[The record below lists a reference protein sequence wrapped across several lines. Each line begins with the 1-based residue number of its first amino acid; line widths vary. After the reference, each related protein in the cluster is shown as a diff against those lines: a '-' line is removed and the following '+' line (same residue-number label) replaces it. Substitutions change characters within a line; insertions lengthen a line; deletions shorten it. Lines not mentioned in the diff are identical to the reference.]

1 MQGKLVWVGRV
12 LSGLVSLLF
21 VFSALMKLKGGP
33 EFEQGM
39 SKLGLPAS
47 MRVPLGILEL
57 ACAVIYMIP
66 ATSVLGSILLAG
78 LMGGAIVTHWRVG
91 EIFIPQI
98 VIGVVAWGGLW
109 LREPRLRS
117 LIPLKRSAA

>member
-1 MQGKLVWVGRV
+1 
-12 LSGLVSLLF
+12 
-21 VFSALMKLKGGP
+21 
-33 EFEQGM
+33 M

-57 ACAVIYMIP
+57 TCAVIYMIP

-98 VIGVVAWGGLW
+98 VIGVVAWGGVY